1 MKVSVQ
7 ERPLDV
13 LREYVGW
20 VVDSG
25 NFLEMEIAC
34 PESILY
40 PEIGGRQMPD
50 LPEAPAAT
58 DADGRRG
65 IGPNGDGPFEAQ
77 VGGDRREPQ

>member
-40 PEIGGRQMPD
+40 PEIGSRQMPD

-58 DADGRRG
+58 DADSRRG
-65 IGPNGDGPFEAQ
+65 IGPDCDRPLEAEIGGDG
-77 VGGDRREPQ
+77 REPQ